1 MPFHYYHHERMR
13 VCLVHTTCLTLVPCV
28 PRTCPDVEP
37 VHGTTTMPVNMP
49 RRRRWP
55 ACGST
60 VPLSS
65 AAMLLRPTTGLRYRI
80 DNEHHFSMEPRNHTL
95 EPAFL
100 SPCLRT
106 TCSGTKWNQMEP
118 AHQPA
123 ACKMLLPYSLL
134 LGHMWLITTTRS
146 RTKVRVVVSET
157 TTAR

>member
-65 AAMLLRPTTGLRYRI
+65 AAMLLRPTTGLGYRI

-100 SPCLRT
+100 SPCLRS
-106 TCSGTKWNQMEP
+106 TCSGTKWNQDRIQ
-118 AHQPA
+118 AT
-123 ACKMLLPYSLL
+123 L
-134 LGHMWLITTTRS
+134 LGFLGRHFSTTKWNQADPS
-146 RTKVRVVVSET
+146 GSESGSEPLCLDF
-157 TTAR
+157 